1 METQKRLKKFLD
13 EMNEKIGIEKGNI
26 EKICDERL
34 KESAE
39 KLKQMEDKCS
49 QYELTIDRLAREKT
63 SLAADLDE
71 WKNRIQRQEIDLSQ
85 VI

>member
-1 METQKRLKKFLD
+1 MPAFQ
-13 EMNEKIGIEKGNI
+13 IHQ
-26 EKICDERL
+26 
-34 KESAE
+34 AE
-39 KLKQMEDKCS
+39 NKCA

-85 VI
+85 VDIIDIPIGEIF